1 MAIDRLTHVGDIKVG
16 KVKGSSRI
24 YPQLQLPS
32 QYASL
37 AGQKASEYEINGK
50 EEDFAF
56 LIFFTIFGRSIKQ
69 DICFVHSHI
78 LLSRG

>member
-50 EEDFAF
+50 EGDVAF
-56 LIFFTIFGRSIKQ
+56 LIFIDILGHSIKQ
-69 DICFVHSHI
+69 NICFVHFGH
-78 LLSRG
+78 LLPRC